1 MVSGLRFFPAFCSK
15 RRFQPSKEGSMSV
28 LDKYSSQILDIKK
41 ILEDYYFDYFDET
54 MALDSSESGIQV
66 LNEME
71 SEITQLQN
79 KNERLMQR
87 NDAQRIL
94 IQTLYQDLDHTNID
108 DAVKSGMVVILE
120 GLIEQLK
127 NGEN

>member
-1 MVSGLRFFPAFCSK
+1 
-15 RRFQPSKEGSMSV
+15 MSV
-28 LDKYSSQILDIKK
+28 LNKYSLQIIDIKK
-41 ILEDYYFDYFDET
+41 ILEDYYFDYSNET
-54 MALDSSESGIQV
+54 MVLDSSESGIQV

-71 SEITQLQN
+71 SEITHLQN
-79 KNERLMQR
+79 ENERLIRR

-108 DAVKSGMVVILE
+108 DAVKSGMVKILQ

-127 NGEN
+127 NGAESDD

>member
-1 MVSGLRFFPAFCSK
+1 
-15 RRFQPSKEGSMSV
+15 MSF
-28 LDKYSSQILDIKK
+28 LDKYSSQILDIKR
-41 ILEDYYFDYFDET
+41 ILEDYSFDYFDET
-54 MALDSSESGIQV
+54 MVLDSSESGIQV

-71 SEITQLQN
+71 SELTQLQN
-79 KNERLMQR
+79 EVERLQQR

-94 IQTLYQDLDHTNID
+94 IQTLYQDLDHKNID
-108 DAVKSGMVVILE
+108 DAVKRGMVAILE

>member
-1 MVSGLRFFPAFCSK
+1 
-15 RRFQPSKEGSMSV
+15 MSNKFSADLV
-28 LDKYSSQILDIKK
+28 EIKAILSDLNACHFDKIMFYKAEAITV
-41 ILEDYYFDYFDET
+41 LEDID
-54 MALDSSESGIQV
+54 
-66 LNEME
+66 

-79 KNERLMQR
+79 ENERLMRR

-108 DAVKSGMVVILE
+108 DAVKSGMVKILQ

-127 NGEN
+127 NGAESDD